1 MNPDQL
7 GPRLRSQY
15 VFKETRVPAAPRM
28 QDIRQVLETVV
39 APAIRELE
47 AKGLLDGFHYL
58 RHTDIDIRLSC
69 NDWPAKESAI
79 QQVLEQYSIASNLV
93 DWEGLSP
100 DEYGGELGVILCY
113 NNLEFNSRL
122 CLPLLES
129 IHEAAQQ
136 DNPLRDQLDR
146 LSPHQWVHYLANQT
160 GYGNMRQIAFELD
173 DAFEWLRAMLAKQGD
188 VADVKPAI
196 SQLLDKLSDAI
207 GRFRCEQLD
216 DT

>member
-7 GPRLRSQY
+7 GPRLRLQY
-15 VFKETRVPAAPRM
+15 VFKETHVPTAPKM
-28 QDIRQVLETVV
+28 QDIRQVLVTVV

-47 AKGLLDGFHYL
+47 AKGLLDGFHYIT
-58 RHTDIDIRLSC
+58 HADIDIRLSC

-93 DWEGLSP
+93 DWKGLSP

-160 GYGNMRQIAFELD
+160 GYGNMEQIAFELD
-173 DAFEWLRAMLAKQGD
+173 DVFRWLETVLARSGD
-188 VADVKPAI
+188 VANVKPVI
-196 SQLLDKLSDAI
+196 SHLLDRLSNKI
-207 GRFRCEQLD
+207 GRFRREQLGE
-216 DT
+216 T